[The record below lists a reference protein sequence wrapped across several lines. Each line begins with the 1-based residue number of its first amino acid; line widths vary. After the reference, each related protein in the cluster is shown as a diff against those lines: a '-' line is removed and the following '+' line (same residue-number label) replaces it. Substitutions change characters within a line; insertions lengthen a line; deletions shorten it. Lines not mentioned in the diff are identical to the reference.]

1 MRLLETLDEPIM
13 VATFLQAEIDS
24 PRFRRDLL
32 RLIER
37 DRRDRDLIDRPDT
50 ADEEENRYRA
60 RLLGEFRGYG
70 QNRDLF
76 SRFPENVSWFR
87 YALAREELA
96 QVRYIDYSY
105 WNELSGGS
113 RLPSDAAK
121 NIRAGIEIYGV
132 SNTGFLG
139 MAEALRKG
147 ARFPELILVGTHPGT
162 DLVALEGHAR
172 LTAYALA
179 PECIPVEVSVLI
191 GFSPDLEPWMALDTA
206 PG

>member
-1 MRLLETLDEPIM
+1 MRLLETLNEHVM
-13 VATFLQAEIDS
+13 VAIFLQTEIDS

-37 DRRDRDLIDRPDT
+37 DRRDRVIIDRSDT
-50 ADEEENRYRA
+50 ADEEQNRYRA

-70 QNRDLF
+70 QNRGLF

-87 YALAREELA
+87 YALTREELA

-113 RLPSDAAK
+113 RFPSDAAQK
-121 NIRAGIEIYGV
+121 IRAGIKIFGV
-132 SNTGFLG
+132 SNSGFLAR
-139 MAEALRKG
+139 AEALREG
-147 ARFPELILVGTHPGT
+147 ARFPDLILVGTHPGS

-179 PECIPVEVSVLI
+179 PECIPEEVSVLI
-191 GFSPDLEPWMALDTA
+191 GFSPDLKPWMALDAA
-206 PG
+206 P